1 MSDFG
6 RDKSKRRKEHKSNLS
21 HDHKASRALSAASDM
36 GHIVLSYDDNRLAAD
51 LFGEYDQNLARIEQK
66 LNIEAI
72 ARGNRVTIKGPADLC
87 DQAKLSLDSLYH
99 RLQEGDVIEQADV
112 DGAIRM
118 AQAADE
124 QLMLPEMMPEGGEG
138 PGKLNFA
145 QIATRRKKLTARTA
159 TQDAYIRAMDRA
171 DLVFGTGPAGTGKT
185 YLAVAY
191 AAALLE
197 RGVVERI
204 ILSRPAVEAGERLGF
219 LPGDMKEKV
228 DPYLRPLYDA
238 LYDMMPADK
247 VEREIEAKVIEIA
260 PLAFMRG
267 RTLSNAVVILDEAQ
281 NTTSMQMKMF
291 LTRLGEN
298 SKMIVT
304 GDPSQIDLPSG
315 EQSGLVQAL
324 ELLSDIPSIV
334 RVQFTAED
342 VVRHEL
348 VMRIVNAYD
357 DDARRRAEARRL
369 LERERTRQREAEEHL
384 THFDQDH
391 PDAFSRPAP
400 YSPLK
405 EMEDEFRTGD
415 AEGYKP

>member
-1 MSDFG
+1 MTPKG
-6 RDKSKRRKEHKSNLS
+6 TKGKKSQTSNKQQARKQHR
-21 HDHKASRALSAASDM
+21 ASKALSAASDM
-36 GHIVLSYDDNRLAAD
+36 GHIVLSYDDNRLASD
-51 LFGEYDQNLARIEQK
+51 LFGQYDQHLARIEQK
-66 LNIEAI
+66 LGIEAI
-72 ARGNRVTIKGPADLC
+72 ARGNKVTIKGPADLC
-87 DQAKLSLDSLYH
+87 DQAKYALDSLYH
-99 RLQEGDVIEQADV
+99 RLEAGEEIEQADV

-124 QLMLPEMMPEGGEG
+124 QLVLPQMMPEEAQGK
-138 PGKLNFA
+138 GKLNFA
-145 QIATRRKKLTARTA
+145 QIATRKKKLIARTA

-191 AAALLE
+191 AASLLE
-197 RGVVERI
+197 RGVVDRI

-238 LYDMMPADK
+238 LYDMMPPDK
-247 VEREIEAKVIEIA
+247 VERELEAKVIEIA

-298 SKMIVT
+298 SKMIIT

-315 EQSGLVQAL
+315 EQSGLVQAM
-324 ELLSDIPSIV
+324 EILSDIPSIV

-357 DDARRRAEARRL
+357 EDARRKVCIRRA
-369 LERERTRQREAEEHL
+369 LEEQALKNAENNLAEVSK
-384 THFDQDH
+384 DQDH
-391 PDAFSRPAP
+391 SGEAAQ
-400 YSPLK
+400 
-405 EMEDEFRTGD
+405 
-415 AEGYKP
+415 

>member
-1 MSDFG
+1 MSDQR
-6 RDKSKRRKEHKSNLS
+6 RDKKKVRQTS
-21 HDHKASRALSAASDM
+21 KASKPSTKTKAGRASKALSAASDM
-36 GHIVLSYDDNRLAAD
+36 GHIVLAYDDNRLVAD

-66 LNIEAI
+66 LGIEAV

-87 DQAKLSLDSLYH
+87 DQAKMALDSLFH
-99 RLQEGDVIEQADV
+99 RLQQGETIEQADV

-124 QLMLPEMMPEGGEG
+124 QLSLPQMMPEGSEAGS
-138 PGKLNFA
+138 KLSWAN
-145 QIATRRKKLTARTA
+145 IATRKKKLTARTP

-238 LYDMMPADK
+238 LYDMMPPDK
-247 VEREIEAKVIEIA
+247 VERELAAQVIEIA

-298 SKMIVT
+298 SKMIIT
-304 GDPSQIDLPSG
+304 GDPSQIDLPHG
-315 EQSGLVQAL
+315 ETSGLVEAMN
-324 ELLSDIPSIV
+324 LLSDIPSIV

-348 VMRIVNAYD
+348 VARIVNAYD
-357 DDARRRAEARRL
+357 DDAKRKIEAKRLKERLEHEKMRAELDAL
-369 LERERTRQREAEEHL
+369 TKSNDQSGQQAEAAGA
-384 THFDQDH
+384 DD
-391 PDAFSRPAP
+391 
-400 YSPLK
+400 
-405 EMEDEFRTGD
+405 
-415 AEGYKP
+415 